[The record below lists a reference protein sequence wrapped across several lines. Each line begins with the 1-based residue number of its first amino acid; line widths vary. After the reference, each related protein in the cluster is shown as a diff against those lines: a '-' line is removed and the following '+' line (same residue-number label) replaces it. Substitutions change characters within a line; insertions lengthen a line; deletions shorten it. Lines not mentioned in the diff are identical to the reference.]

1 MKSLGKLKTAHL
13 LILPFLSFL
22 TTKYNPYPFIISY
35 HLNIEKI
42 TATETRL
49 IPEHNHFL
57 YSDFFFKTCRVR
69 TEMPMLSTT
78 SLEYDCHIFLKYLVC
93 QMKNLVFQSNC
104 LLFRTLD
111 FDRNTRCFK
120 SEILKY

>member
-57 YSDFFFKTCRVR
+57 YSDFFQDLQGQNGNAYAVNDFSGIR
-69 TEMPMLSTT
+69 LS
-78 SLEYDCHIFLKYLVC
+78 HIFEIPSMSNEKPSISIQLPTIS
-93 QMKNLVFQSNC
+93 NLGF
-104 LLFRTLD
+104 
-111 FDRNTRCFK
+111 
-120 SEILKY
+120 